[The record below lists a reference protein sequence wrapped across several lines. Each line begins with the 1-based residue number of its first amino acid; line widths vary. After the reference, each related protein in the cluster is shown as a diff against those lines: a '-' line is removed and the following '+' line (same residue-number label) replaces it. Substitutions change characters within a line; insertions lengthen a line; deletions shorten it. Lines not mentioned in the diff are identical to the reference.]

1 MGITLKAEMEGNKN
15 ELLCAF
21 SALMLADGEQEV
33 TADNINAAIKAAG
46 GSVPAYYAQLFEK
59 IHGLRPVSEIVADA
73 GKVGSGAPAAGAA
86 PAAAAAGGDAA
97 PAKKESSSDDDDAG
111 APGGGLFGDDGD
123 DY

>member
-1 MGITLKAEMEGNKN
+1 MGHSAEMEGNKN

-33 TADNINAAIKAAG
+33 TADNMNTAIKAAG
-46 GSVPAYYAQLFEK
+46 GSVPAYYTQLFEK
-59 IHGLRPVSEIVADA
+59 IAALRPVTEIVENA
-73 GKVGSGAPAAGAA
+73 GKVGSGAPAAGGAA
-86 PAAAAAGGDAA
+86 PAAAAGGDAPA
-97 PAKKESSSDDDDAG
+97 AKKKSSSDDDDAA